1 MPKNDGEYEIK
12 VEVTYTCRGSIED
25 AGQAINDCFTW
36 KPQGSGVSI
45 KNGAYAWQYKS
56 HEMKGPFY
64 KRKTS
69 KEPHNAPT
77 P

>member
-12 VEVTYTCRGSIED
+12 VEVTYTCRGSVESNKQSLAHHFTCKPSV
-25 AGQAINDCFTW
+25 AGCNSDGT
-36 KPQGSGVSI
+36 
-45 KNGAYAWQYKS
+45 YAWQYKS
-56 HEMKGPFY
+56 HEMRGPFY